1 MRKMRAIYV
10 CIFLLFTATA
20 VLPNIGF
27 AQVSVDKRE
36 RVIARADSLM
46 QHEDYAGALD
56 IYNSILEQSK
66 LTSDEDYALLYKRA
80 YCFYEVGKFEDALN
94 DINRFIQK
102 NPDPQA
108 KMLRAYINQEL
119 GNSSAQL
126 KDLNEFIDGKP
137 ENLDLIRWRASV
149 LMELG
154 KYKEA
159 RKDIN
164 QILSKEP
171 NPDIMGYLGLTYYYE
186 DDPDSALM
194 IFDKVIATN
203 PGHVQSYVYAASL
216 ALEQETYSLALDYI
230 NKGLSADGSNPTLM
244 FYKGIALVESD
255 KVDPGCR
262 CLTKAFQAGVD
273 DAGDYLKGF
282 CYGVE

>member
-1 MRKMRAIYV
+1 MMKMRAIYV
-10 CIFLLFTATA
+10 CIFLLFTAT
-20 VLPNIGF
+20 VGF
-27 AQVSVDKRE
+27 AQASADKRE

-46 QHEDYAGALD
+46 QHEDYAGALE
-56 IYNSILEQSK
+56 IFNSLLEKSK
-66 LTSDEDYALLYKRA
+66 LTSDEDYAMLYKRA
-80 YCFYEVGKFEDALN
+80 YCFYGVGKFEEALN
-94 DINRFIQK
+94 DINRFIEK
-102 NPDPQA
+102 NPDQQA

-119 GNSSAQL
+119 GNSTEQL
-126 KDLNEFIDGKP
+126 KDLNELIDGKP
-137 ENLDLIRWRASV
+137 ENLDLTRWRASV

-186 DDPDSALM
+186 DDPDSALT
-194 IFDKVIATN
+194 IFDKIIASN

-216 ALEQETYSLALDYI
+216 ALEQEIYPLALEYI
-230 NKGLSADGSNPTLM
+230 NKGLAADASNTTLM
-244 FYKGIALVESD
+244 FYKGIALVETE
-255 KVDPGCR
+255 KVDSGCR